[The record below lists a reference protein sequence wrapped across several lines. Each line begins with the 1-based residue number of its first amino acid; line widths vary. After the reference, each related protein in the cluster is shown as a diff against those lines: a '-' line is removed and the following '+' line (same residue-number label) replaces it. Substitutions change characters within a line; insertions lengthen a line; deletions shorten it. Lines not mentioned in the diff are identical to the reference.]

1 MDPAGLVRH
10 CRLQAGLT
18 QQQLAIR
25 TGTTKT
31 AISRLE
37 RGHLSPSVE
46 TLERLLLCM
55 GYELK
60 IEAVPVSP
68 RTEPAQLDA
77 VADLTPTQRLDHA
90 LASQAS
96 LAGLVGAADER

>member
-1 MDPAGLVRH
+1 MDPAELVRH

-55 GYELK
+55 GYALK
-60 IEAVPVSP
+60 IEAVPVSA
-68 RTEPAQLDA
+68 RTETAQLDA

-96 LAGLVGAADER
+96 LAGLVGAARER